1 MQTMQPFM
9 VVADFETYT
18 DKLNQIKPYSHAMF
32 THCIFNES
40 NNKLTHYT
48 GENCLDEFFND
59 LTYHVIRINKI
70 KAKPNPYSNP
80 DAYKCNA
87 ENTICL
93 ICNNKTLT
101 DDPHAY
107 PYYCKKAGSLYGFR
121 RDECHERKLQISV
134 LFQNSAKFDFRLI
147 IAYLTEKCFNSNIS
161 CIAHSMETF

>member
-9 VVADFETYT
+9 IIADFETYT
-18 DKLNQIKPYSHAMF
+18 DQLNQIKPYSYVMF

-48 GENCLDEFFND
+48 VENCLDEFFKD
-59 LTYHVIRINKI
+59 IASHVNRINKI

-93 ICNNKTLT
+93 ICINKT
-101 DDPHAY
+101 DNPHAY
-107 PYYCKKAGSLYGFR
+107 PYYSKKSTIFVW
-121 RDECHERKLQISV
+121 I
-134 LFQNSAKFDFRLI
+134 
-147 IAYLTEKCFNSNIS
+147 
-161 CIAHSMETF
+161 